1 MNLCPNGLRFGGGF
15 LLRMV
20 GLEPPSGLGSCELAV
35 VQLFCEQ
42 GAGREEI
49 IAHQHERDGRVFTP
63 GPRTRHSHH
72 VHKTEAGLA
81 EHKTGRGDN
90 LQHGRSF
97 LVNIFSTHSR

>member
-1 MNLCPNGLRFGGGF
+1 M
-15 LLRMV
+15 LRMV

-49 IAHQHERDGRVFTP
+49 IAHQHERDGRVFIP

-72 VHKTEAGLA
+72 VHKRKRDSQSIRHAEVIIYNTDGL
-81 EHKTGRGDN
+81 
-90 LQHGRSF
+90 F
-97 LVNIFSTHSR
+97 L